1 MTLATLGRCNSQL
14 KASSNRSWPLASQK
28 SARRSTMAQLRSV
41 SRRSAAR
48 GVVVNRASGG
58 IGDMLLVEFDVIGV
72 EPLQARLDGRHDV
85 APGSALPSPFPVHRP
100 GKFAGEHDLV
110 PPPGEGTAELSLR
123 PAALAIGV
131 GGVEKGDAE
140 IESLVHDGARR
151 RIIDAPAEII
161 AAEPNRRDDQP
172 GTTEIALLHRGMP
185 YPVTIGRHYRQKQR
199 PRMQQIA
206 AVGIDG
212 AA

>member
-1 MTLATLGRCNSQL
+1 MGRNPLRLDDLPGRQGRAADIAHLALLHEVVEGAQGL
-14 KASSNRSWPLASQK
+14 FD
-28 SARRSTMAQLRSV
+28 RRL
-41 SRRSAAR
+41 
-48 GVVVNRASGG
+48 G
-58 IGDMLLVEFDVIGV
+58 IGDMLLVEVDVIGV

-85 APGSALPSPFPVHRP
+85 APGGALQSPLPVHRP

-110 PPPGEGTAELSLR
+110 PPSGEGTAQLFLR

-151 RIIDAPAEII
+151 RIIDAPAEIV

-172 GTTEIALLHRGMP
+172 GPTEIALLHPGCPIRLRSGG
-185 YPVTIGRHYRQKQR
+185 TIGRRKDRACNRSPPQR
-199 PRMQQIA
+199 RSREPRRC
-206 AVGIDG
+206 GW
-212 AA
+212 